1 MRIVSINID
10 VRYLIPVLNYHC
22 LTENEST
29 EGDKTQEEGETDPRP
44 VPEPMDAQDYDTR
57 SEAGSSDGSLNNEE
71 ESGESGMSLS
81 LSIYNNSC

>member
-1 MRIVSINID
+1 MD
-10 VRYLIPVLNYHC
+10 VRKMVQVLNYHC
-22 LTENEST
+22 FTENESM
-29 EGDKTQEEGETDPRP
+29 EGDKTQEEGEAEPRP

-81 LSIYNNSC
+81 LFIYNNSCL

>member
-1 MRIVSINID
+1 MSINID

-22 LTENEST
+22 FTENEST

>member
-22 LTENEST
+22 FTENEST
-29 EGDKTQEEGETDPRP
+29 EGNKTQEEGETDPRP